1 MNAPLSQAD
10 IAQWNHLSDINDV
23 KPLNETDRACLDA
36 LRDVLARFDCL
47 DRFGV
52 NLLHKHFEMEADELL
67 VEQVDEAGRRL
78 VTKPVKVDLVRDEM
92 ASAYETQ
99 WHWQRNASGALAQ
112 VCVSRCFPGNW
123 QSPGHSSQHTSW

>member
-36 LRDVLARFDCL
+36 VRDVLARFDCL

-52 NLLHKHFEMEADELL
+52 NLPAAGFSLYVERLHMAQLEG
-67 VEQVDEAGRRL
+67 GR
-78 VTKPVKVDLVRDEM
+78 
-92 ASAYETQ
+92 
-99 WHWQRNASGALAQ
+99 
-112 VCVSRCFPGNW
+112 
-123 QSPGHSSQHTSW
+123 

>member
-23 KPLNETDRACLDA
+23 KPLDTKDRACLDA
-36 LRDVLARFDCL
+36 VRDVLAQFGCL

-52 NLLHKHFEMEADELL
+52 NLLHKHFEMESDEIL
-67 VEQVDEAGRRL
+67 VEQVDEAGRKL
-78 VTKPVKVDLVRDEM
+78 VTKPVKVEIVRDEM

-99 WHWQRNASGALAQ
+99 WHWRPDEHGALSLI
-112 VCVSRCFPGNW
+112 CVSRCFPGNW
-123 QSPGHSSQHTSW
+123 QSPGHSNQHTGW